1 VTAALTWVSIGL
13 AAAGF
18 LSICA
23 LALRRIV
30 VARAERR
37 IAAAELGLTPLALA
51 LLEGETG
58 DLRTLDP
65 GDGPILA
72 ALLTRYSQ
80 RLRGLETAR
89 IAEFFEHHGGLDH
102 EVGRLGSRRSW
113 KRATAAFTL
122 GDMGS
127 SRAIRPLLE
136 MLDDHKPSVRAAA
149 ARSLGRLG
157 AVEAVKPI
165 VYALAEGRLPRSVAG
180 QALLAIGPDTL
191 PTLRGLEDAPDPSAR
206 AFAVQLVGLLGD
218 ATDYILVARRLRD
231 SSAEVRAKAARALGR
246 LGAEDAADALTVA
259 LADRVVFVRASA
271 AHALAAVGDPD
282 AVPSLLRVARTDRF
296 DAARAAAQAAA
307 RLDPA
312 AVRTAAADDEAGPHL
327 REAADLLALEG
338 R

>member
-13 AAAGF
+13 VAAGS
-18 LSICA
+18 LSVCV

-30 VARAERR
+30 VAGAERR
-37 IAAAELGLTPLALA
+37 IAAAEAGLTPLALA

-58 DLRTLDP
+58 DLRNLHPD
-65 GDGPILA
+65 DGRILA
-72 ALLTRYSQ
+72 ALLARYSQ
-80 RLRGLETAR
+80 RLRGPETAR
-89 IAEFFEHHGGLDH
+89 IGEFFERQGGLDR
-102 EVGRLGSRRSW
+102 EVVGLCSRRAW
-113 KRATAAFTL
+113 KRATAAFAL

-127 SRAIRPLLE
+127 SRAIPPLLAT
-136 MLDDHKPSVRAAA
+136 LDDRRPTVRAAA

-157 AVEAVKPI
+157 AVEAVEPI

-180 QALLAIGPDTL
+180 PALLAIGPAAL
-191 PTLRGLEDAPDPSAR
+191 PPLRGLEEAPDPSAR

-218 ATDYILVARRLRD
+218 PTDDILVARRLRD

-246 LGAEDAADALTVA
+246 LGAEDAADALTAA
-259 LADRVVFVRASA
+259 LSDRIVFVRASA
-271 AHALAAVGDPD
+271 AHALAAVGDPK
-282 AVPSLLRVARTDRF
+282 AVPSLLRAAREDRF

-312 AVRTAAADDEAGPHL
+312 AVRTAAAADEAGPHL